1 VNWSRCGLNSAPP
14 LNAERFNGGFVT
26 YRDSQNVENAF
37 SFCYNTFSI
46 FSHGSFALGTTTPR
60 AFIFTDLTS
69 QRKLTAIGQLSIIK

>member
-1 VNWSRCGLNSAPP
+1 M
-14 LNAERFNGGFVT
+14 T

-60 AFIFTDLTS
+60 AFIFAKNFTKKADIDRSALYN
-69 QRKLTAIGQLSIIK
+69 KIIIDC